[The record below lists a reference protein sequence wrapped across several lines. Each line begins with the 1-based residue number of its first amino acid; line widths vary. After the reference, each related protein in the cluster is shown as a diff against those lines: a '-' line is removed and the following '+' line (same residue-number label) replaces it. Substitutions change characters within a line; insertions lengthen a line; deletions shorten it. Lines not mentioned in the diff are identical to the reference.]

1 MKNVIAGLIAVSG
14 LAGVAS
20 AGASNFSFQVSTD
33 GGATWGSSASTTP
46 GSTVLVRLA
55 VSTSDTVYGFA
66 GATYNIQGDGLDA
79 SSTANIADAGYGRQS
94 GYNFGAGTQKV
105 FYSGTKFKID
115 ASSDSGFP
123 GSTTAGINSAQNTPL
138 ALGSTFNQGN
148 PAVIYMFAM
157 NVGAGQ
163 LADITIT
170 TTADQVKGGLVLWY
184 GTNSSSKG
192 DVQDTVGTISGAT
205 IHVPA
210 PASLAMLGLGGLVAG
225 RRRR

>member
-1 MKNVIAGLIAVSG
+1 MKRAMSLAAMAFVAGS
-14 LAGVAS
+14 AS
-20 AGASNFSFQVSTD
+20 AGSTNLTFQFSKD
-33 GGATWGSSASTTP
+33 GGATWAASTNATP
-46 GSTVLVRLA
+46 GSSVLVRLA

-66 GATYNIQGDGLDA
+66 GMTYNIQGDGLDA
-79 SSTANIADAGYGRQS
+79 STTVDIGASGLGRQA

-148 PAVIYMFAM
+148 PAVIYMFSI
-157 NVGAGQ
+157 NIGAGQ
-163 LADITIT
+163 LNDITVT

-192 DVQDTVGTISGAT
+192 DVQDSVGTISSGT
-205 IHVPA
+205 IFVPTPSSIA
-210 PASLAMLGLGGLVAG
+210 MMAASGLLAA
-225 RRRR
+225 RRRHR